1 MINIKTDS
9 RKIVPGDT
17 FVALPGINSDGH
29 DYIDM
34 AIKNGATK
42 IIANHGSYSVETVI
56 VPDTRKYLEE
66 YLVTNYNKYL
76 DEMTIIGI
84 TGTNG
89 KTTACYL
96 IYQMLNM
103 LGKKCAYIGTIG
115 YYLDKKVCD
124 LANTSPDICDLYEYI
139 INAYDQG
146 YRYVSLEASSQGLYL
161 GRINNI
167 PFDYAVFTN
176 LTHSH
181 KEFHPTVEHYALA
194 KQLLFKKLKSSGKAI
209 VNVDDDYASYYLL
222 DGNNNITYG
231 FKPCDYQL
239 MDYHVNGFNIH
250 FSYLNNDK
258 KVNIHSKLI
267 GKYNV
272 YNLIIG
278 IIILKDMGIDDDAI
292 QSLILKLK
300 EPVGRMEIT
309 PYKDNLIIV
318 DYAHT
323 PDGYEKAL
331 AAVRE
336 ITKGKLY
343 VVFSCRG
350 NRDRTMRPLIT
361 KNALSGADYGIITT
375 DTCYDEDHKQILDD
389 MLNNL
394 QEKNYEIVYDR
405 NQAICKGIDYLKSND
420 ILLILGRGH
429 EDTMNIKGK
438 IIHQNDTETARAYVE
453 KLKSEVSS

>member
-9 RKIVPGDT
+9 RRIVPGDT

-29 DYIDM
+29 NYIDV
-34 AIKNGATK
+34 AIKNGATRV
-42 IIANHGSYSVETVI
+42 IATHGTYGVETLI
-56 VPDTRKYLEE
+56 VPDTRIYLEE
-66 YLVTNYNKYL
+66 YLKDNYNKYL
-76 DEMTIIGI
+76 DEMTMIGI

-115 YYLDKKVCD
+115 YYLDKKVCN
-124 LANTSPDICDLYEYI
+124 LANTSPDICDMYEYI
-139 INAYDQG
+139 INAYDLG
-146 YRYVSLEASSQGLYL
+146 YRYVSLEASSQGLFL

-167 PFDYAVFTN
+167 NFDYAVFTN

-181 KEFHPTVEHYALA
+181 KEFHPTVIDYALA
-194 KQLLFKKLKSSGKAI
+194 KQLLFKKIRLNGKAI
-209 VNVDDDYASYYLL
+209 VNIDDEYSSYYLL
-222 DGNNNITYG
+222 EDNNNITYG
-231 FKPCDYQL
+231 FKPSDYQL
-239 MDYHVNGFNIH
+239 TDYYVNGFNVY
-250 FSYLNNDK
+250 FSCLHNQEK
-258 KVNIHSKLI
+258 INIHTKLI

-272 YNLIIG
+272 YNLITC
-278 IIILKDMGIDDDAI
+278 IIILKDMGINDDTI
-292 QSLILKLK
+292 QSLISKLK
-300 EPVGRMEIT
+300 EPEGRMEMT

-323 PDGYEKAL
+323 PDGYEKAI

-343 VVFSCRG
+343 TVFSCRG

-361 KNALSGADYGIITT
+361 KNALSGSDYGIVTT
-375 DTCYDEDHKQILDD
+375 DTCYDEDPKQILDD

-405 NQAICKGIDYLKSND
+405 NQAIVKGIDMLNSND
-420 ILLILGRGH
+420 VLLILGRGH
-429 EDTMNIKGK
+429 EDTMNIKGN
-438 IIHQNDTETARAYVE
+438 IIHQNDSEVARAYIE
-453 KLKSEVSS
+453 KLTSKVS